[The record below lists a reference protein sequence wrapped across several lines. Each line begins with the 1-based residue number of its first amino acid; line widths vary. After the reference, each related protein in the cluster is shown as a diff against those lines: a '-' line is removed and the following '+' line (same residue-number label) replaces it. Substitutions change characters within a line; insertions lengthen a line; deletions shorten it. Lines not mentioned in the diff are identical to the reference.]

1 MYKQLFEKI
10 INSNNTFNKEEQKV
24 VDKLLKDSILTKQED
39 KFEINSKFKIAKVK
53 FEKNYALLEDISNEH
68 KNIKLEFD
76 LLNGAYEGDFVVA
89 KRIFNPRSKIKAKIV
104 HVFSSKVKELLVYVQ
119 ENSLFTVKESI
130 ELDFKVNKKYQDGQI
145 LLVNSKDFETIK
157 I

>member
-53 FEKNYALLEDISNEH
+53 FEKIMHY
-68 KNIKLEFD
+68 
-76 LLNGAYEGDFVVA
+76 
-89 KRIFNPRSKIKAKIV
+89 
-104 HVFSSKVKELLVYVQ
+104 
-119 ENSLFTVKESI
+119 
-130 ELDFKVNKKYQDGQI
+130 
-145 LLVNSKDFETIK
+145 
-157 I
+157 